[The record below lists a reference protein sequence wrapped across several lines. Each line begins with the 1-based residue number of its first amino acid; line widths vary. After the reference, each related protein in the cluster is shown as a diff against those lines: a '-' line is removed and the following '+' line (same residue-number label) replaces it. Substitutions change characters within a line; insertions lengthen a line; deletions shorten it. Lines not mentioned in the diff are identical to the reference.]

1 MALRDRPD
9 SKLPKSQLES
19 KLLNSQFFRTVYR
32 RDPMTGFLVVL
43 GGAAVVL
50 GSIGDQVG
58 LGTLGLLLVGGGLG
72 LRSRL
77 LNRKPPQDRDRP

>member
-9 SKLPKSQLES
+9 SKLPAAPLES

-32 RDPMTGFLVVL
+32 RDPITGFLVVL

-50 GSIGDQVG
+50 GSMGDQGG
-58 LGTLGLLLVGGGLG
+58 LAMLGLLVVGGGLG

-77 LNRKPPQDRDRP
+77 LDRKTPQDRDRP

>member
-9 SKLPKSQLES
+9 SKLPEFQLES
-19 KLLNSQFFRTVYR
+19 KLLNSQFFRTIYR
-32 RDPMTGFLVVL
+32 RDPVTGFLMVL
-43 GGAAVVL
+43 GGATVVL
-50 GSIGDQVG
+50 GSIGGQVG

-77 LNRKPPQDRDRP
+77 LNRKTPQDRDRP

>member
-1 MALRDRPD
+1 MAQRDRPD
-9 SKLPKSQLES
+9 SKLPAPQLES

-32 RDPMTGFLVVL
+32 RDPITGFLVVL

-50 GSIGDQVG
+50 GSVSEQGGLATVG
-58 LGTLGLLLVGGGLG
+58 LLVVGGGIG
-72 LRSRL
+72 LRSLL

>member
-9 SKLPKSQLES
+9 LNLPESQLES
-19 KLLNSQFFRTVYR
+19 KFLNSQFFRTVYR
-32 RDPMTGFLVVL
+32 RDPITGFLVVL

-50 GSIGDQVG
+50 GSVGDQGG
-58 LGTLGLLLVGGGLG
+58 LATLGLLVVGGGLG

-77 LNRKPPQDRDRP
+77 MNRKPPQDRDRP

>member
-9 SKLPKSQLES
+9 SKPASSPLES

-32 RDPMTGFLVVL
+32 RDPITGFLVVL

-50 GSIGDQVG
+50 GSVSEQGGLATVG
-58 LGTLGLLLVGGGLG
+58 LLVVGGGIAI
-72 LRSRL
+72 RSRL
-77 LNRKPPQDRDRP
+77 LNRKTPQNSDRP

>member
-77 LNRKPPQDRDRP
+77 LNRKSPQDRDRP